1 MFKIF
6 ISTTIFFFSSNLYS
20 NDNLKHSQLFCPDY
34 EFEIDK
40 SSVRVYAFEFLE
52 DENLNLIFGF
62 YKPENKNIIRQH
74 KGIYSS
80 NIKTLFINIILTIG
94 DTTFSDETT
103 YYINRQTLELTV
115 NYASTNIIRQCEIVK
130 VEDLYAFTNSYFN
143 DESEKLLKE
152 MLSKNKI

>member
-1 MFKIF
+1 MKILFF
-6 ISTTIFFFSSNLYS
+6 ISILFFSL
-20 NDNLKHSQLFCPDY
+20 NLKANDDLKHNQLFCPDY
-34 EFEIDK
+34 KFEVNK

-52 DENLNLIFGF
+52 DKNLNLIFGF

-94 DTTFSDETT
+94 DTTLTDETT

-115 NYASTNIIRQCEIVK
+115 NYASTNITRQCEIVK
-130 VEDLYAFTNSYFN
+130 VEDLYAFTDSYFK

-152 MLSKNKI
+152 ILSKNKI

>member
-1 MFKIF
+1 MKILFF
-6 ISTTIFFFSSNLYS
+6 ISILFFSL
-20 NDNLKHSQLFCPDY
+20 NLKANDDLKHNQLFCPDY
-34 EFEIDK
+34 KFEVNK

-52 DENLNLIFGF
+52 DKNVNLIWGF
-62 YKPENKNIIRQH
+62 YIPEYKNIIAQN

-80 NIKTLFINIILTIG
+80 NINTLFINRTFTIE

-115 NYASTNIIRQCEIVK
+115 NYASTNITRQCEIVK
-130 VEDLYAFTNSYFN
+130 VEDLYAFTDSHFKKV
-143 DESEKLLKE
+143 SEKLLKE